1 MGRYW
6 VRGEAQR
13 PAAEACVSGRK
24 RLSAHLVA
32 SVLEEVSPGLEVI
45 RFAAPWRPAA
55 SHTQIRGEKKWR
67 AKTGNSGIKEQEQ
80 DQDQDQ
86 DQILVHVNLR
96 QIQVNGRIN

>member
-24 RLSAHLVA
+24 RVSAHLVA

-45 RFAAPWRPAA
+45 RFAAPWRPARVT
-55 SHTQIRGEKKWR
+55 HR
-67 AKTGNSGIKEQEQ
+67 SGVRK
-80 DQDQDQ
+80 
-86 DQILVHVNLR
+86 
-96 QIQVNGRIN
+96 NGVPKPATVA